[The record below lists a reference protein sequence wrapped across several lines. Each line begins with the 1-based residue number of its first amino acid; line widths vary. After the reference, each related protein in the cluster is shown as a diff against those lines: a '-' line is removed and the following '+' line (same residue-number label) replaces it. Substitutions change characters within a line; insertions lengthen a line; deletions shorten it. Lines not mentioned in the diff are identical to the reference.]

1 MRDLV
6 DYVAKQL
13 VSKPDEVSVEE
24 NVMDEGVNLV
34 LKVDPSDMGI
44 IIGKSGQTIKAL
56 RKLLLVRAIAD
67 GKRVNLELFEPSGGI
82 PQEPQL
88 QETF

>member
-1 MRDLV
+1 MKDLV

-13 VSKPDEVSVEE
+13 VSNPDAVSVEE
-24 NVMDEGVNLV
+24 NISEEGVNLV
-34 LKVDPSDMGI
+34 LKVDPADMGI

-82 PQEPQL
+82 PQEPRV
-88 QETF
+88 QEAA

>member
-1 MRDLV
+1 MKDLV

-13 VSKPDEVSVEE
+13 VSKPDEVFVEE
-24 NVMDEGVNLV
+24 NASDEGVNLV

-67 GKRVNLELFEPSGGI
+67 GKRVNLELFEPADAKS
-82 PQEPQL
+82 
-88 QETF
+88 QETQFQASE